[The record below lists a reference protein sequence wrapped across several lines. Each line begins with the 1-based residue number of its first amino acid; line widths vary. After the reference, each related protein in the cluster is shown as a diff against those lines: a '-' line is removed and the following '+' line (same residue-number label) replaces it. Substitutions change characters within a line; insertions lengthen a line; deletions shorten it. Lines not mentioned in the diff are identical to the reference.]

1 MFTQH
6 AQCVCAQGSHTR
18 EEQLKAEERSKVK
31 AGLQYENNRR
41 GLAQSLKSKQE
52 TLQSKLRQ
60 GESCFL
66 FCVHHLHSLH

>member
-6 AQCVCAQGSHTR
+6 TQMCAQDSHTR

-31 AGLQYENNRR
+31 AGMQYENNRR

-60 GESCFL
+60 GESRP
-66 FCVHHLHSLH
+66 VHIVWCTF

>member
-6 AQCVCAQGSHTR
+6 TQMCTQDSHTR
-18 EEQLKAEERSKVK
+18 EEQLKAEEKSKVK
-31 AGLQYENNRR
+31 AGMQYENNRR

-60 GESCFL
+60 GESCP
-66 FCVHHLHSLH
+66 LHVPILCCTF